1 MVHGGDDVRKFS
13 WELREGE
20 LLETPGRK
28 TVLYITAAG
37 VRVMVPPGRMGGR
50 ARREVSLA

>member
-1 MVHGGDDVRKFS
+1 MVRGGDDVRKFS

-20 LLETPGRK
+20 LLEMPGRK

-37 VRVMVPPGRMGGR
+37 VRVMVPPAGWEGGPG
-50 ARREVSLA
+50 REVSLA